1 MATKSSGYDVKAVHL
16 TADTQ
21 ALDAD
26 GISAAAAVGN
36 NAALTIGGALAS
48 GGSCTFDAGRVVTI
62 LSAGDDSAIS
72 FTVVGTDVNG
82 DAQTESVTGANAGT
96 ATGSNYFK
104 TVTSITAVGDP
115 AGNVSAGVNA
125 SAADVVFGW
134 QISVSRHKPG
144 VYWHRWCV
152 EFSDDEPNW
161 NKRLQ
166 GRNGGVSD
174 CNQRF
179 NHSRRGHGVFCW
191 NLRAVHGVN
200 FQHVDG
206 VSCLAGA
213 K

>member
-1 MATKSSGYDVKAVHL
+1 
-16 TADTQ
+16 
-21 ALDAD
+21 LDAD

-125 SAADVVFGW
+125 SAADVVFGGRSRF
-134 QISVSRHKPG
+134 QGINLVCTGTAGVLNFLTTSPTGTSIYKVGTVASATATRDLTIPDEGMVFSAGIYVQYTVST
-144 VYWHRWCV
+144 
-152 EFSDDEPNW
+152 
-161 NKRLQ
+161 
-166 GRNGGVSD
+166 
-174 CNQRF
+174 F
-179 NHSRRGHGVFCW
+179 NTLTVFH
-191 NLRAVHGVN
+191 A
-200 FQHVDG
+200 
-206 VSCLAGA
+206 
-213 K
+213 